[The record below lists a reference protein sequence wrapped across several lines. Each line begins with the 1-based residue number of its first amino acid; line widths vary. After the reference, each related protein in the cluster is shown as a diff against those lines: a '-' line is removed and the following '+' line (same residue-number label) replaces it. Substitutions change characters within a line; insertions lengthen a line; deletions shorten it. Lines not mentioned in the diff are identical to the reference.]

1 MEGLIKCDII
11 IVVLIKICITK
22 NNYVGKIN
30 NYRVNLKK
38 IMPEFMNE
46 LLSNYFLIKLDTF
59 KGILYN

>member
-30 NYRVNLKK
+30 NYKANLKK

-46 LLSNYFLIKLDTF
+46 LLPNYF
-59 KGILYN
+59 